1 MNSEPQGTPSR
12 TQEALDPEK
21 LLLELGWSDSPVAD
35 RGSHRTRAAKHYC
48 SFCWTAIPDGEVE
61 CGSCGRS
68 LAEIL
73 AAGAKAPRADTQW
86 APTRL
91 GGAAAVP
98 RPRISPQG
106 VVALSTPAAST
117 VAVRRG
123 IPAALRLVGSVVLV
137 VALLASS
144 ALAGAWLGS
153 LTMKE
158 PPAKRSALPESD
170 GGSLSGA
177 PVAVRIQW
185 DNPHPELKLEL
196 VGPDGS
202 VLTSSDTDPPSALTL
217 KPGDY
222 QLRTRD
228 RDGLWSPVERA
239 VSIGSQSAVVLSPS
253 PEAVASYYTDRGRRL
268 RDAKRLQDAEQAWRT
283 AIQVLPRHTDAR
295 LQLAEH
301 LILSGKYEEAREH
314 LRLVRAASPDDPRLL
329 RLMRKLRQ

>member
-1 MNSEPQGTPSR
+1 MNSEPQGTTSR
-12 TQEALDPEK
+12 TQESLDPEK

-35 RGSHRTRAAKHYC
+35 RSPHRSRAAKHYC
-48 SFCWTAIPDGEVE
+48 SFCWTAIPDGDVE

-73 AAGAKAPRADTQW
+73 AAGTKASRAETQW

-106 VVALSTPAAST
+106 VVTLSTPAAST
-117 VAVRRG
+117 AAVRRG
-123 IPAALRLVGSVVLV
+123 VPAALRLVGSVVLV

-144 ALAGAWLGS
+144 AIVGAWLGS
-153 LTMKE
+153 LTAKE
-158 PPAKRSALPESD
+158 PPVKRSAVPERN
-170 GGSLSGA
+170 GGSFSGA
-177 PVAVRIQW
+177 PVVIQIQW
-185 DNPHPELKLEL
+185 DNPHPELQLEL
-196 VGPDGS
+196 IAPDGS
-202 VLTSSDTDPPSALTL
+202 VVARSDPSASSAVTL

-253 PEAVASYYTDRGRRL
+253 PEAVAGYYTDRGRRL
-268 RDAKRLQDAEQAWRT
+268 RDTKRLQDAEQAWRT
-283 AIQVLPRHTDAR
+283 AIQVSPRHTDAR

-301 LILSGKYEEAREH
+301 LILTGKYEEAREH
-314 LRLVRAASPDDPRLL
+314 LRVVREASPDDPRLV